1 MDEKKQSAKVKASIK
16 YNAKNVK
23 QVKINLNRK
32 TDADIIEYL
41 EKADNVQGLIKDLI
55 RMDMNDDHQVPAP
68 TITKKIIDGE
78 FLEGQFVIVEIDGK
92 EFRRKVFYSHKWGD
106 LIITVYGNEYAK
118 YEFQ

>member
-1 MDEKKQSAKVKASIK
+1 MDEKKKARIKASVK

-23 QVKINLNRK
+23 QVKMNLNLK
-32 TDADIIEYL
+32 TDADIIEAL
-41 EKADNVQGLIKDLI
+41 ASCGNMQGYIKDLI
-55 RMDMNDDHQVPAP
+55 RKDLNDEHQAPA
-68 TITKKIIDGE
+68 ITKRIIEGE

-92 EFRRKVFYSHKWGD
+92 EFRRKVFYSNKWGD

>member
-1 MDEKKQSAKVKASIK
+1 MSKKEPSAQVKASIK
-16 YNAKNVK
+16 YNKTNVK

-55 RMDMNDDHQVPAP
+55 RQDMYDDKQEPV
-68 TITKKIIDGE
+68 ITKKIIEGD
-78 FLEGQFVIVEIDGK
+78 FIEGQFVVVEIDGK

-106 LIITVYGNEYAK
+106 LIITVYGNEYA
-118 YEFQ
+118 YSEFQ

>member
-1 MDEKKQSAKVKASIK
+1 MTKKQSAQVKASIK
-16 YNAKNVK
+16 YNKTNVK

-55 RMDMNDDHQVPAP
+55 RQDMYDDKQEPV
-68 TITKKIIDGE
+68 ITKKIISGSFMEGE
-78 FLEGQFVIVEIDGK
+78 FVVVEIDGR
-92 EFRRKVFYSHKWGD
+92 EFKRKVYWSNALAD
-106 LIITVYGNEYAK
+106 LVITIYGNEYAK